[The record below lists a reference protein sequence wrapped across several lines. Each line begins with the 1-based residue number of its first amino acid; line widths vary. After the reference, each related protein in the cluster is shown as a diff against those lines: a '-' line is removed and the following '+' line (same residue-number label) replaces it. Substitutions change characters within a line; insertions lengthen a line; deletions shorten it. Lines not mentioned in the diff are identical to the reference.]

1 MPAIRKL
8 DEIAAKWGRVTPQRA
23 PEYQAGVENPKK
35 DWAKEAIA
43 AKETWKA
50 AITAAGVRDAYGKGV
65 TEAGTERW
73 KRGAV
78 QKGPGR
84 FAEGVQ
90 IAQPD
95 YQKGFGK
102 YHSVIEKTTL
112 PPRFPKGDVRNLDRV
127 KEISTAMRAEKVGS

>member
-1 MPAIRKL
+1 MAAIRSL
-8 DEIAAKWGRVTPQRA
+8 TAISEKWGRVTPQRA

-35 DWAKEAIA
+35 DWAKEATA
-43 AKETWKA
+43 AKETWKT
-50 AITAAGVRDAYGKGV
+50 AITAAGARDAYGKGV
-65 TEAGTERW
+65 AEAGTEKW

-90 IAQPD
+90 IATPD

-127 KEISTAMRAEKVGS
+127 KAISTAMRAAKVGT

>member
-1 MPAIRKL
+1 MAAIRSL
-8 DEIAAKWGRVTPQRA
+8 TSISEKWGRVTPQRA
-23 PEYQAGVENPKK
+23 PEYQAGVESPKK
-35 DWAKEAIA
+35 DWAKEALA
-43 AKETWKA
+43 AKETWKS
-50 AITAAGVRDAYGKGV
+50 AITAAATRDAYGKGI
-65 TEAGTERW
+65 TDAGTDSW

-95 YQKGFGK
+95 FQKGFSK
-102 YHSVIEKTTL
+102 YHSVIEKTIL

-127 KEISTAMRAEKVGS
+127 KAIATAMRAAKVG

>member
-1 MPAIRKL
+1 MAAIRSL
-8 DEIAAKWGRVTPQRA
+8 SSIAEKWGRVTPQRA
-23 PEYQAGVENPKK
+23 PEYKEGVENPKA
-35 DWAKEAIA
+35 DWAKNAEA

-65 TEAGTERW
+65 VAAGTDKW

-95 YQKGFGK
+95 YQKGFTK
-102 YHSVIEKTTL
+102 YHGVISAVTL
-112 PPRFPKGDVRNLDRV
+112 PPRYPKGDVRNLERV
-127 KEISTAMRAEKVGS
+127 KAIATAMRAAKVGA

>member
-1 MPAIRKL
+1 MAAIRSL
-8 DEIAAKWGRVTPQRA
+8 TAISEKWGRVTPQRA

-35 DWAKEAIA
+35 DWAKEAAA
-43 AKETWKA
+43 AKETWKT
-50 AITAAGVRDAYGKGV
+50 AITAAGARDAYGKGV
-65 TEAGTERW
+65 AEAGTEKW

-127 KEISTAMRAEKVGS
+127 KAISTAMRAAKVGT

>member
-1 MPAIRKL
+1 MAAIRSL
-8 DEIAAKWGRVTPQRA
+8 ISVAEKWGRVTPQRA
-23 PEYQAGVENPKK
+23 PEYQAGVENPKA

-43 AKETWKA
+43 AKETWKT
-50 AITAAGVRDAYGKGV
+50 AITAAAGRDAYGKGV
-65 TEAGTERW
+65 AEAGSEKW

-95 YQKGFGK
+95 FQKGFSK
-102 YHSVIEKTTL
+102 YHSVIEKVIL
-112 PPRFPKGDVRNLDRV
+112 PARYPKGDPRNLDRV
-127 KEISTAMRAEKVGS
+127 KAISTALRQAKVG

>member
-1 MPAIRKL
+1 MAAIRSL
-8 DEIAAKWGRVTPQRA
+8 SSVAEKWGRVTPQRA
-23 PEYQAGVENPKK
+23 PEYQAGVENPKE
-35 DWAKEAIA
+35 DWSKKALE
-43 AKETWKA
+43 AKETWKT
-50 AITAAGVRDAYGKGV
+50 AITAAAGRDAYGKGV
-65 TEAGTERW
+65 TAAGTEKW

-95 YQKGFGK
+95 YQKGFTK
-102 YHSVIEKTTL
+102 YHGVISAVAL

-127 KEISTAMRAEKVGS
+127 KAISTALRAAKVGV

>member
-1 MPAIRKL
+1 MAAIRKI

-35 DWAKEAIA
+35 DWAKEATN

-50 AITAAGVRDAYGKGV
+50 AITAAAGRDAYGKGV
-65 TEAGTERW
+65 LEAGTDTW

-127 KEISTAMRAEKVGS
+127 KAISTAMRAAKVGT

>member
-1 MPAIRKL
+1 MAAIRKL
-8 DEIAAKWGRVTPQRA
+8 EDIANKWGRVTPQRA

-35 DWAKEAIA
+35 DWAKEATA

-50 AITAAGVRDAYGKGV
+50 AITAAATRDAYGKGIA
-65 TEAGTERW
+65 ESGTEVW
-73 KRGAV
+73 KRGAI

-95 YQKGFGK
+95 YQKGFSK

-112 PPRFPKGDVRNLDRV
+112 PPRFPKGDIRNLDRV
-127 KEISTAMRAEKVGS
+127 KAIATAMRAAKVGT